1 MAKRRSKSK
10 TRKVK
15 RGKVSRKTMK
25 RSSKRS
31 RKSKGFQDL
40 RHKNF
45 IISASYGLAW
55 FFKENQKGYKQQRVN
70 LTLTKRRK

>member
-25 RSSKRS
+25 RSSKDQENQRLV
-31 RKSKGFQDL
+31 QDL
-40 RHKNF
+40 RHKKF
-45 IISASYGLAW
+45 LI
-55 FFKENQKGYKQQRVN
+55 FFS
-70 LTLTKRRK
+70 